1 MTAAQATD
9 AADEFLLAAGG
20 QGLVLDAAQ
29 LAVLPALARAA
40 EAARSPEP
48 APDCSSVYLWGPPGR
63 GKTWL
68 LDTLFDSVDIPDKRR
83 LHFHDFFREL
93 HALVFAGYGNPGYR
107 QDSAFAAAL
116 DRMLGSVRLLCFDEF
131 HVNDPAD
138 AAFITRL
145 LRTVLDRGIV
155 LVATSNYAPQELLP
169 DEMFHHL
176 FEPGIALITGHLQV
190 RELDGEVDYRTVAR
204 PRHAAGF
211 AAGHHLRSNDAGLLA
226 SAGLL
231 PPRPEEAV
239 PLTPGTRTL
248 RALRADGAQL
258 WFDFEDLCHAESATS
273 DYLHL
278 AQAHRHWVISGVPPT
293 AGSNPYGW
301 QRFGNVVDVLYDA
314 GCRLDIIGLPDY
326 DGVFPGV
333 AHPTDLAR
341 IRSRFSMLQQLSA
354 AGTEA
359 AARP

>member
-1 MTAAQATD
+1 MTAPRAS
-9 AADEFLLAAGG
+9 AAAEFHLAARG
-20 QGLVLDAAQ
+20 QGLDLDAGQ

-40 EAARSPEP
+40 DAARSPEP
-48 APDCSSVYLWGPPGR
+48 APDQSSVYLWGPPGR

-68 LDTLFDSVDIPDKRR
+68 LDTLFASVDIPDKRR

-155 LVATSNYAPQELLP
+155 LVATSNYAPEELLP

-176 FEPGIALITGHLQV
+176 FEPGIALITQHLQV
-190 RELDGEVDYRTVAR
+190 RALDGEVDYRTVAR
-204 PRHAAGF
+204 SRHASGF
-211 AAGHHLRSNDAGLLA
+211 AAGHHLRSDGAGMMA
-226 SAGLL
+226 SAGLV
-231 PPRPEEAV
+231 PPAPAEAV
-239 PLTPGTRTL
+239 KLTPGTRTL

-258 WFDFEDLCHAESATS
+258 WFDFEDLCHAQSATS
-273 DYLHL
+273 DYLSL
-278 AQAHRHWVISGVPPT
+278 AQSHRHWVISGVPAT
-293 AGSNPYGW
+293 GGSNPYGW

-314 GCRLDIIGLPDY
+314 GCRLDVIGLPDY
-326 DGVFPGV
+326 DGVFPGT
-333 AHPTDLAR
+333 AHSTDLAR
-341 IRSRFSMLQQLSA
+341 IRSRFGMLQALPQPEPGWLGS
-354 AGTEA
+354 
-359 AARP
+359 

>member
-1 MTAAQATD
+1 MTAMQAPG
-9 AADEFLLAAGG
+9 AADEFQLAAQA
-20 QGLVLDAAQ
+20 QGLALDAAQ
-29 LAVLPALARAA
+29 LAVLPALAAA
-40 EAARSPEP
+40 AAAARSAEP
-48 APDCSSVYLWGPPGR
+48 APDNTSVYLWGPPGR

-68 LDTLFDSVDIPDKRR
+68 LDTLFDSVDIPEKRR

-116 DRMLGSVRLLCFDEF
+116 DQMLGRVRLLCFDEF
-131 HVNDPAD
+131 HVKDPAD

-176 FEPGIALITGHLQV
+176 FEPGIALIAGHLQV
-190 RELDGEVDYRTVAR
+190 LELDGDTDYRAVAG
-204 PRHAAGF
+204 PRSASGF
-211 AAGHHLRSNDAGLLA
+211 AAGYHLRSDDDVLLA
-226 SAGLL
+226 SAGLI
-231 PPRPEEAV
+231 PPGAAEALQ
-239 PLTPGTRTL
+239 LTPGTRTL
-248 RALRADGAQL
+248 DALRADGGQL
-258 WFDFEDLCHAESATS
+258 WFDFEDLCHAQSATS

-293 AGSNPYGW
+293 EGSNPYGW

-314 GCRLDIIGLPDY
+314 GCRLDVIGMPDY
-326 DGVFPGV
+326 DGVFPGI

-341 IRSRFSMLQQLSA
+341 IRSRFGMLQQLPGHGS
-354 AGTEA
+354 
-359 AARP
+359 

>member
-1 MTAAQATD
+1 MTATQAPG
-9 AADEFLLAAGG
+9 AADEFQLAAER
-20 QGLVLDAAQ
+20 QGLVLDSAQ
-29 LAVLPALARAA
+29 LAVLPALAAA
-40 EAARSPEP
+40 AAAARSPQP
-48 APDCSSVYLWGPPGR
+48 ATDRTSVYLWGRPGR

-68 LDTLFDSVDIPDKRR
+68 LDALFDSVDIPQKRR

-93 HALVFAGYGNPGYR
+93 HSLVFAGYGNPGYR

-131 HVNDPAD
+131 HVKDPAD

-190 RELDGEVDYRTVAR
+190 LELGGDTDYRAAAR
-204 PRHAAGF
+204 PRNASGF
-211 AAGHHLRSNDAGLLA
+211 AAGHHLRRSAAGLLA
-226 SAGLL
+226 EAGLVL
-231 PPRPEEAV
+231 PGAAEAAE
-239 PLTPGTRTL
+239 LAPGTRKL
-248 RALRADGAQL
+248 QALRADGGQL
-258 WFDFEDLCHAESATS
+258 WFDFEDLCHAPSATS
-273 DYLHL
+273 DYLSL
-278 AQAHRHWVISGVPPT
+278 AEDHRHWVISGVPET
-293 AGSNPYGW
+293 GGSNPCGW

-314 GCRLDIIGLPDY
+314 GCRLDIIGMPDY
-326 DGVFPGV
+326 DGVFPGI

-341 IRSRFSMLQQLSA
+341 IRSRFGMLQQLPGGRS
-354 AGTEA
+354 
-359 AARP
+359 

>member
-1 MTAAQATD
+1 MNALQA
-9 AADEFLLAAGG
+9 AADSFHLAADG
-20 QGLVLDAAQ
+20 QGMDLDAAQ
-29 LAVLPALARAA
+29 LSVLPALARAA

-48 APDCSSVYLWGPPGR
+48 APQNTSVYLWGPPGR

-93 HALVFAGYGNPGYR
+93 HALVFAGYGTPGYR
-107 QDSAFAAAL
+107 QESAFTAAL
-116 DRMLGSVRLLCFDEF
+116 DRMLGTVRLLCFDEF
-131 HVNDPAD
+131 HVTDPAD

-190 RELDGEVDYRTVAR
+190 RELNGEVDYRTV
-204 PRHAAGF
+204 PGLRHGSGF
-211 AAGHHLRSNDAGLLA
+211 AAGHHVRSGHAHLLAEAGLV
-226 SAGLL
+226 
-231 PPRPEEAV
+231 PPRPQETVRLA
-239 PLTPGTRTL
+239 PGTRTL
-248 RALRADGAQL
+248 RALRAGGGQL
-258 WFDFEDLCHAESATS
+258 WFDFEDLCHAQSATS
-273 DYLHL
+273 DYLAL
-278 AQAHRHWVISGVPPT
+278 VQDHRHWVISGVPDVDGAT
-293 AGSNPYGW
+293 AYGW

-314 GCRLDIIGLPDY
+314 GCRLDVIGLADY
-326 DGVFPGV
+326 AGVFPGT

-341 IRSRFSMLQQLSA
+341 LCSRFGMLQQLPAA
-354 AGTEA
+354 AGQ
-359 AARP
+359 P